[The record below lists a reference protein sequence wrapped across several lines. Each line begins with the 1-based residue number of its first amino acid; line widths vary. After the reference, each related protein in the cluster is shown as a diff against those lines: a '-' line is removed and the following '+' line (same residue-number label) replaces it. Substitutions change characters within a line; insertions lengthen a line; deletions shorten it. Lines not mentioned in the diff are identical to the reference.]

1 LTTDNQQ
8 EQPADSKQEQ
18 PDTTTPRQ
26 RSQGEIPAPLKAVQD
41 SPLGQQL
48 ADSAVMEKGVKPL
61 SAFFQKFI
69 NDWTMNLQAGAL
81 AYNLL
86 TTLFPLMIALLS
98 IFGLFL
104 GGLSGQTKQ
113 AFLTGLQGIL
123 PGNVASGVVTQI
135 VSKLSDVSGPLG
147 LVTILISLFTGS
159 RLFILM
165 ENCFDIIYH
174 QSPRPFL
181 KQNLMAVGMLLIF
194 ALLIP
199 VVIFTS
205 TGPALFLQFLKGN
218 ILSGV
223 PGSQYIISTLTV
235 LGSLIVAAIFFEVIY
250 VVVPNQKISL
260 RASWRGA
267 LIAAIA
273 LQLFLTLFPFYA
285 TNFLKGYVGQ
295 VGFAIILLVFFYYF
309 AVILLLGA
317 QVNAFFAEGIQKTP
331 KNVAGIVHEQT
342 SHDPKPAH
350 EQEVQAPPSHKPD

>member
-1 LTTDNQQ
+1 MATNKQQKHTDT
-8 EQPADSKQEQ
+8 
-18 PDTTTPRQ
+18 DTTQ
-26 RSQGEIPAPLKAVQD
+26 QGSQEATPAPIKAVED

-48 ADSAVMEKGVKPL
+48 AGSAVVEKGVKPL
-61 SAFFQKFI
+61 SAFFQKFF

-104 GGLSGQTKQ
+104 GGLSDQTKQ
-113 AFLTGLQGIL
+113 AFLTTLQGIL
-123 PGNVASGVVTQI
+123 PGNVAGGVVAQI
-135 VSKLSDVSGPLG
+135 ITKLSSVSGPLG
-147 LVTILISLFTGS
+147 IVTILISLFTGS

-181 KQNLMAVGMLLIF
+181 RQNLMAIGMLLIF

-199 VVIFTS
+199 IVIFAS
-205 TGPALFLQFLKGN
+205 TGPALFLQFLNGN
-218 ILSGV
+218 LLSGV
-223 PGSQYIISTLTV
+223 PGSQYIISALTV
-235 LGSLIVAAIFFEVIY
+235 LGSLIVAALFFEVIY

-260 RASWRGA
+260 RAGWRGA
-267 LIAAIA
+267 IIAAVA

-285 TNFLKGYVGQ
+285 TNFLKGYIGQ

-331 KNVAGIVHEQT
+331 KSVAGMVHEET
-342 SHDPKPAH
+342 SHDPKPPQ
-350 EQEVQAPPSHKPD
+350 EQEKEAPPSHKPDHE